1 MNEYLQRLES
11 ILGATITEYT
21 PNAIKFSN
29 LSLDGLKVLLNQ
41 GFTNADSYYNGSP
54 SIAQFIEFANRC
66 VEIGTVATFDGVAFK
81 NPDSNAG
88 IDAITVIGVKDLDFV
103 GEFVKF
109 TRGCDELEISSQKL
123 FAWWD

>member
-11 ILGATITEYT
+11 ILGTAITEYT

-29 LSLDGLKVLLNQ
+29 LSLEGLELLLEQ
-41 GFTNADSYYNGSP
+41 GFTTADSYYNGSP
-54 SIAQFIEFANRC
+54 SIAQFIEFGKRC
-66 VEIGTVATFDGVAFK
+66 LEIRAVATFDGVAFK
-81 NPDSNAG
+81 NPDSEAG